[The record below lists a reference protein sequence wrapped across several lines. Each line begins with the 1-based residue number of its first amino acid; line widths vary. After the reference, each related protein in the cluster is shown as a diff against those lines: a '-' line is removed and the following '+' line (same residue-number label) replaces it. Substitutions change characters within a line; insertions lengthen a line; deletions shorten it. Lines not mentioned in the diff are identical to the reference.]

1 MAHKH
6 VPRTPPWCLDCAE
19 PFPPLHLCS
28 CGPPFLRCLPVSP
41 ASVSLHDAAQGP
53 PPPVGLPTSHPSPRA
68 RSPSPSSLTDLP
80 PGGQCLVS
88 GTRSHKGRDPSY
100 SALCPVASRTG
111 AGIGMGFK
119 RARMHQAP
127 CRESQCLTV
136 AVGAPAH
143 LRRALSPPLGNRRIH
158 KPSTQAAPHGS
169 APGAVCSLPRGV
181 GSRVWSWPLDRLST

>member
-1 MAHKH
+1 MLVAHKH

-28 CGPPFLRCLPVSP
+28 CGPPFLGCLPISP
-41 ASVSLHDAAQGP
+41 ASVSLHDPAQGP

-80 PGGQCLVS
+80 PGGQCHVS
-88 GTRSHKGRDPSY
+88 GTRPHESWDPSY
-100 SALCPVASRTG
+100 SALCPVASSTG
-111 AGIGMGFK
+111 PGIGVGLE
-119 RARMHQAP
+119 RARMHQTP
-127 CRESQCLTV
+127 CRESQGL
-136 AVGAPAH
+136 AVVVRATTH
-143 LRRALSPPLGNRRIH
+143 LRRALSPLLGNRRIH

-181 GSRVWSWPLDRLST
+181 GSRVWSWPLEP